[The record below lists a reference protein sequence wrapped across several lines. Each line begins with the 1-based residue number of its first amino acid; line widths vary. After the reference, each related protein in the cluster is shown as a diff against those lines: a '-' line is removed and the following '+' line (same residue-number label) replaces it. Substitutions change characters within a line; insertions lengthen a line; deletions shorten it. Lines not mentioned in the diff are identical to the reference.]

1 MEAQMLL
8 DANLVDPWTRTIN
21 LLSLPT
27 DSLRTIE
34 EPIDQPLRRRGA
46 TESSAATWEPCVTV
60 IDRPSAL
67 TVVLDWRDPTK
78 CCYREQRWVSARARV
93 SGRCAM
99 SGEPIEPGDEI
110 YRPRPA
116 RPAPRNVSA
125 MVLASAVEAGATALP
140 PVLEQ
145 RCAPCSAEDV
155 RLYAEEPVL
164 DGAG

>member
-1 MEAQMLL
+1 MLL

-21 LLSLPT
+21 LLSLPAE
-27 DSLRTIE
+27 SPCTIE
-34 EPIDQPLRRRGA
+34 ESIDQPPRRRLA
-46 TESSAATWEPCVTV
+46 TESNASTWEPCVTV

-78 CCYREQRWVSARARV
+78 CCYREQLWVSARARV

-99 SGEPIEPGDEI
+99 SGAAIEPGDEI

-125 MVLASAVEAGATALP
+125 MVLASAVEACATALP
-140 PVLEQ
+140 PMLEQ
-145 RCAPCSAEDV
+145 RCTPCSADVV

-164 DGAG
+164 SDAG